1 MARGLLTLSRSDF
14 GFLMRNSFGAVFVVV
29 MFVSGC
35 GGSANSHQFTV
46 SGTVLLDGKPVPAGR
61 IYIEPDSTQKTF
73 GPGVTAKIV
82 NGKFRTPEEKRV
94 AGGQY
99 RVRIVAFDG
108 VTTIEATEGSALMS
122 SAFETEISL
131 SESSSIQNFNIPA
144 SYFLQPP
151 DGK

>member
-1 MARGLLTLSRSDF
+1 MVLCLLILSTPDF
-14 GFLMRNSFGAVFVVV
+14 GPLKRNCCSVVFIIV

-35 GGSANSHQFTV
+35 GGWANSQRFIV

-61 IYIEPDSTQKTF
+61 IYIEPDSTQQTF
-73 GPGVTAKIV
+73 GPGITAKIM
-82 NGKFRTPEEKRV
+82 NGKFRTPEEKRI
-94 AGGQY
+94 AGGHY

-108 VTTIEATEGSALMS
+108 IATIEATEGSALMN
-122 SAFETEISL
+122 SAFETEITL

-151 DGK
+151 DEK